1 VTACDFAALIVCYA
15 GLKGRD
21 WPEADAR
28 GEMANDDRSN
38 EHLIIKC
45 PHAACCRDHY
55 DHSRRSVRS
64 YGRLVRNLAID
75 GSAKAR

>member
-1 VTACDFAALIVCYA
+1 MTVCDFAALIACYA

-28 GEMANDDRSN
+28 GEMANGDRSN
-38 EHLIIKC
+38 EHLSRKC
-45 PHAACCRDHY
+45 AHAACHRNHY

-64 YGRLVRNLAID
+64 YGRLVRDLAID
-75 GSAKAR
+75 ASAKAR